1 MKLTSNEARYLI
13 DHLSEMVVYGD
24 PLHIDTIVENMILAK
39 LVEAY
44 PAETDSVREQRE
56 VEQLQ
61 RMEANRQ
68 QREEEN

>member
-13 DHLSEMVVYGD
+13 DHLSEMVTYGD
-24 PLHIDTIVENMILAK
+24 PLHTDTIVENMILAK

-56 VEQLQ
+56 VEQLKL
-61 RMEANRQ
+61 MEMNRQ
-68 QREEEN
+68 QRNEEN

>member
-24 PLHIDTIVENMILAK
+24 PLHIDTIVENMILSK
-39 LVEAY
+39 LVLEY

-56 VEQLQ
+56 VEQLKL
-61 RMEANRQ
+61 MEANRQ
-68 QREEEN
+68 QREGEN